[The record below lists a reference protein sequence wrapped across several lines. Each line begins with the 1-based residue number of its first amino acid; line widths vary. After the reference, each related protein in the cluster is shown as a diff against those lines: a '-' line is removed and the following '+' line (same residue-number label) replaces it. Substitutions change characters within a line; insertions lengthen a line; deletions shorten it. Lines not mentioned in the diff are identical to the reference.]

1 MYLVLPQRASAIR
14 FELTDAEGSLTYNL
28 FLKGKRGR
36 KNTDIGK
43 DIFLFTNDMNK
54 IVMY

>member
-1 MYLVLPQRASAIR
+1 MCLVLPQRASALV
-14 FELTDAEGSLTYNL
+14 FELTHAEGSLIYKR
-28 FLKGKRGR
+28 FLKGKRGE